1 MNGVVQWGGRCWNQE
16 GASYQSHSRPLLWPL
31 ACAVAWSR
39 ESLSTPVAPEAQCA
53 MRQTPIRPS
62 SSPWGDTNTVR
73 NTQYTMHNAQYAT
86 HNAQYAMH
94 NTQFT
99 IRNTQYTIHN
109 TQCTIR
115 NTQCSAQT
123 QRESNNA
130 SNMRSDRRAHRQPP
144 FLQHGQG
151 GASAEAGGIATSSPF
166 VLSSVTAPTETVST
180 ISSAS
185 LPGTSSLQEKEE
197 DMISARTAPRG
208 RGRGKG

>member
-1 MNGVVQWGGRCWNQE
+1 MESGRCLLPVSFTTFVM
-16 GASYQSHSRPLLWPL
+16 ASCVR
-31 ACAVAWSR
+31 CRMVSR
-39 ESLSTPVAPEAQCA
+39 ELINPCCPRGTMCNASDA
-53 MRQTPIRPS
+53 
-62 SSPWGDTNTVR
+62 DTSIIIAVGG
-73 NTQYTMHNAQYAT
+73 HEHSAK
-86 HNAQYAMH
+86 H
-94 NTQFT
+94 
-99 IRNTQYTIHN
+99 TIHN
-109 TQCTIR
+109 AQCTIR